1 METGT
6 RGSPADGSEPSSIS
20 STLLAQIKA
29 DRPEAWRRFVDL
41 YGPVI
46 YRWCRVAGVPKDEAP
61 DVVQEV
67 FVAATK
73 HIDAFHRDRPGDSFL
88 AWLSSITRSKV
99 VDYFRARQGRAAGQG
114 GTDAYERLSQ
124 IADSSSI
131 SLCKD
136 REESQALIARLGLD
150 LVRAEFEDRTW
161 QAFWRVAVEGQPASV
176 VAADLG
182 MTVQAVYKAKS
193 RVLRRVRQE
202 LDGLLD

>member
-6 RGSPADGSEPSSIS
+6 RSSPADGSEGSSIS
-20 STLLAQIKA
+20 STLLARIKA
-29 DRPEAWRRFVDL
+29 HRPEAWRRFVDL

-46 YRWCRVAGVPKDEAP
+46 YRWCRVAGVPKDEAA

-73 HIDAFHRDRPGDSFL
+73 HIDGFHRDRPGDSFTG
-88 AWLSSITRSKV
+88 WLSSITRSKV

-114 GTDAYERLSQ
+114 GTDAYERLCQ
-124 IADSSSI
+124 IAEASSA
-131 SLCKD
+131 SLSKNP
-136 REESQALIARLGLD
+136 EESQPLIARLGLE
-150 LVRAEFEDRTW
+150 LVRAEFEDRSW
-161 QAFWRVAVEGQPASV
+161 QAFWRVAVDGQPAAA

-193 RVLRRVRQE
+193 RILRRVRQE
-202 LDGLLD
+202 LKGLLD